1 MNILRFLLIG
11 VAALVAG
18 LIGWRYKGAPVR
30 GEAASQ
36 VMAAPKPISTEKARQ
51 EVSAQLNKVAEY
63 LPFYARLTQDFPGDQ
78 SQVVQTL
85 VAKTASAGTVDSPD
99 AALID
104 AIRALQNRRG
114 IVAARAEADKLLH
127 IFDAQ
132 SAIIA
137 GLADSNPSLCR
148 EFLYG
153 GSSDGFLDFA
163 ASHRGLIAALAIAGL
178 EAIENGQNSGI
189 GHDSPT
195 DADLDALAQA
205 LAHQGLSEGEIAALM
220 DGVMPRE
227 AISDARMCEIGRI
240 HLEALRNLPEPSRS
254 RVLALAVRL
263 MAHS

>member
-1 MNILRFLLIG
+1 MNTLRFLLIG
-11 VAALVAG
+11 AAALVAG

-30 GEAASQ
+30 GQVPSQ
-36 VMAAPKPISTEKARQ
+36 AMAAPTPISTEKARQ
-51 EVSAQLNKVAEY
+51 AVSAQLNQVAEY
-63 LPFYARLTQDFPGDQ
+63 APFYARLAQDFPSDQ
-78 SQVVQTL
+78 SQVIQTL
-85 VAKTASAGTVDSPD
+85 VAKTASAGMVDSPD

-114 IVAARAEADKLLH
+114 IVASRAEDDKLVR
-127 IFDAQ
+127 IFEAQ
-132 SAIIA
+132 SAIMA
-137 GLADSNPSLCR
+137 GLAETNPGLCR

-163 ASHRGLIAALAIAGL
+163 ANHRDLIANLAMADL
-178 EAIENGQNSGI
+178 EAIENGQNRGI
-189 GHDSPT
+189 GRDPPT
-195 DADLDALAQA
+195 DADLNALAQA

-240 HLEALRNLPEPSRS
+240 HLEALRKLPEPSRS
-254 RVLALAVRL
+254 RVLALEIKL